1 MTVLVDE
8 AVTTENGAGW
18 PVASKGVLRL
28 GIWSAAGSA
37 FFYVA
42 FDTVAILE
50 LSGVLSSPFWR
61 SVLSYAPSIFLAL
74 TFLVMTAVIHGVAR
88 PESRV
93 WTHVGVCLACMY
105 ATINCFIYIIQVLI
119 VAPSMLNG
127 EFEAVALFDMAPGRP
142 LIAANAL
149 AYTLMGLSTLFLAA
163 AFKGGSRLE
172 KVTRGVLLAH
182 GVISPTVVGVLLWP
196 PLLSISAFVGILY
209 PWAAIMIAVLLWNA
223 QRRTAGI
230 AGAQ

>member
-1 MTVLVDE
+1 MTVLAGE
-8 AVTTENGAGW
+8 AVKREEGTGW
-18 PVASKGVLRL
+18 PGASRGVLRL
-28 GIWSAAGSA
+28 GAWSAGGSA

-42 FDTVAILE
+42 FDVVAILE

-74 TFLVMTAVIHGVAR
+74 TFLAMAAVIHGVSR

-127 EFEAVALFDMAPGRP
+127 GFEAVALFEMAPGKP

-163 AFKGGSRLE
+163 AFKGGGRLE

-209 PWAAIMIAVLLWNA
+209 PWAAIMIAVLFRNA
-223 QRRTAGI
+223 HRRMAGI